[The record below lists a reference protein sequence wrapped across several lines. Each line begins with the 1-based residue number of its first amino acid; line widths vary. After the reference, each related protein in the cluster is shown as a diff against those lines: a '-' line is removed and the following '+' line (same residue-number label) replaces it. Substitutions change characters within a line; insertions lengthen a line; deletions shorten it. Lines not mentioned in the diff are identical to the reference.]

1 MVIDSLQGFFLPLL
15 CLFFFCFSNS
25 VYSRICAPGELTTT
39 PSVGFYYVAGINSYK
54 YPSPS
59 IACSSAA
66 SIDKFWGDGYTGSGS
81 GTGPTACTVTKT
93 STGTTFLQASITFS
107 AGTCPTGFVLDGSIC
122 RNTCTPEEPCPSAGT
137 EKKATVALSGIS
149 GEQGI
154 GVSMCV
160 ESGTSNCNMTC
171 SSGIASYNDVTGQ
184 SSVYCESY
192 TFTGT
197 NCTDTSKTASP
208 VTSVPTQ
215 NQATPLNNPP
225 KSKEDCPG
233 GSGFAT
239 VNNVGMCLP
248 SGTKYTDASSTTTT
262 QGGGSVTTTS
272 TTTTNNNGT
281 TSTTTVNTYKD
292 ASGNVTYSG
301 TTTGTSSLNQNG
313 TTGGQGDNKPPNLG
327 NAPTFDSTLPQE
339 STFNIKAQ
347 SNPVFSTQ
355 IFQSSA
361 TCPPDITYSVLG
373 RDLSISF
380 SSICAFADVI
390 RGIILML
397 SALVS
402 MRVVVSQ

>member
-1 MVIDSLQGFFLPLL
+1 MIVKWLLIHCRAFFWLPL
-15 CLFFFCFSNS
+15 CLFSFCFSNS

-39 PSVGFYYVAGINSYK
+39 PSVGYYYVAGINSYK

-122 RNTCTPEEPCPSAGT
+122 RNTCTPEEPCPAADTKLSEGFAITGSSSSSCYETSTGAKCQVTHGDTVSTTNPDTGITTGWVASARYTG
-137 EKKATVALSGIS
+137 ATCQTVD
-149 GEQGI
+149 
-154 GVSMCV
+154 
-160 ESGTSNCNMTC
+160 TTH
-171 SSGIASYNDVTGQ
+171 SSD
-184 SSVYCESY
+184 
-192 TFTGT
+192 
-197 NCTDTSKTASP
+197 
-208 VTSVPTQ
+208 VPTSM
-215 NQATPLNNPP
+215 QATPVNNPP
-225 KSKEDCPG
+225 KTSADCPG
-233 GSGFAT
+233 GSGFAE
-239 VNNVGMCLP
+239 VNNKTMCLP
-248 SGTKYTDASSTTTT
+248 SGTTMTGASSTQTSS
-262 QGGGSVTTTS
+262 GGSVTNTSVTTITNTGGTS
-272 TTTTNNNGT
+272 TTTIT
-281 TSTTTVNTYKD
+281 TYKD
-292 ASGNVTYSG
+292 GNGNVIYSG
-301 TTTGTSSLNQNG
+301 TGTSRDGLNQAG
-313 TTGGQGDNKPPNLG
+313 TTGQGDKPGLG
-327 NAPTFDSTLPQE
+327 TAPTFDSTLPQE
-339 STFNIKAQ
+339 SNFNIKAQ
-347 SNPVFSTQ
+347 GNPVFSTQ

-361 TCPPDITYSVLG
+361 SCPADITYSVMG